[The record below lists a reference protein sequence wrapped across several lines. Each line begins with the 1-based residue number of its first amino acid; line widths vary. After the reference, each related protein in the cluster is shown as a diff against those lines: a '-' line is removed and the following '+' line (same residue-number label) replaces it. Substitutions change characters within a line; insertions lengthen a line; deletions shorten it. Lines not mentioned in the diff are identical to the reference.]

1 MADLS
6 TRQKAA
12 AVLMSVDAE
21 TAATVLKNLSEDEI
35 AVVTREMHSLGQV
48 EPGAAAAALHEFS
61 VRAGEAPALAATPQE
76 LRQRLE
82 LTVGREG
89 ARTLLRDLGLQ
100 DPADEAF
107 RALHG
112 LPSEHLGKVLA
123 DEHPQTIAIVLAN
136 LEPRQTSAVLAQFQA
151 ETQVDVIRRMAGS
164 QPADETMLK
173 RVDDL
178 LRAKTSLF
186 GQVRKTPDDPRY
198 KKVAEVINLL
208 GPSAEET
215 ILKKLSA
222 DSPDMVKRLR
232 EMMFVFDDITH
243 LSNADM
249 RKLIMSIDTQLLAMA
264 LKTATEGL
272 KEKVFANLSR
282 RAAET
287 LTEELELIGPKPLSQ
302 VRAAQQQIVDTVR
315 KMNASGEIKIRGTQN
330 EEDPLV

>member
-1 MADLS
+1 MAELS

-12 AVLMSVDAE
+12 AVLMCVDPE
-21 TAATVLKNLSEDEI
+21 TAAAVLKNLSEGEI
-35 AVVTREMHSLGQV
+35 AAVTREMHTLGQID
-48 EPGAAAAALHEFS
+48 PAAATAVLHEFTI
-61 VRAGEAPALAATPQE
+61 RAGQSQPVTSTPE
-76 LRQRLE
+76 GLRRRLE
-82 LTVGREG
+82 LAVGADG
-89 ARTLLRDLGLQ
+89 ARSMLRDLGVA
-100 DPADEAF
+100 DPSAEAF
-107 RALHG
+107 RTLQS
-112 LPSEHLGKVLA
+112 LPPDHLGKVLA

-136 LEPRQTSAVLAQFQA
+136 LEPRQTSAVLAQFQP
-151 ETQVDVIRRMAGS
+151 ELQTDVIGRMARS
-164 QPADETMLK
+164 QPADENMLK

-178 LRAKTSLF
+178 VRAKSSLF

-208 GPSAEET
+208 GPTAEES
-215 ILKKLSA
+215 ILKTLSS

-232 EMMFVFDDITH
+232 EMMFVFEDIVN

-249 RKLIMSIDTQLLAMA
+249 RKLIMSIDTQMLAMA
-264 LKTATEGL
+264 LKTASEPL

-282 RAAET
+282 RAAQT

-315 KMNASGEIKIRGTQN
+315 KMNAAGEIKIRASKG